1 MVGGRDALR
10 STTARQTFDRHAA
23 YVVVAFVAGG
33 RSTLVAMSE
42 ESSSQTPLLDA
53 WRAEVGDDAVAAAVE
68 AARAQIADG
77 SLRGFSDKA
86 ELLDYL
92 QRSHRRSA

>member
-1 MVGGRDALR
+1 
-10 STTARQTFDRHAA
+10 
-23 YVVVAFVAGG
+23 
-33 RSTLVAMSE
+33 MSE
-42 ESSSQTPLLDA
+42 ERSSETPLLDE

-77 SLRGFSDKA
+77 SLRGFSDED
-86 ELLDYL
+86 ELREYL

>member
-1 MVGGRDALR
+1 
-10 STTARQTFDRHAA
+10 
-23 YVVVAFVAGG
+23 
-33 RSTLVAMSE
+33 MSE
-42 ESSSQTPLLDA
+42 AHSSETPLLDE
-53 WRAEVGDDAVAAAVE
+53 WRAEVGDDAVVAAVE

-77 SLRGFSDKA
+77 SLRGFSDKD